1 MTKRAR
7 RMFRCFYHPAD
18 KFGNPVPMASGVLPS
33 VDVPAVSRD
42 EAASKAF
49 AQVRAPITET
59 QRLDDVPLPRA
70 TRAKRQ
76 AKPRLASLG
85 LVTAAS
91 LLPTKDST

>member
-1 MTKRAR
+1 MSKREL

-18 KFGNPVPMASGVLPS
+18 KYGNPVPMASGVLPS
-33 VDVPAVSRD
+33 VDVPAASRD

-59 QRLDDVPLPRA
+59 QRMDDMPLPKA
-70 TRAKRQ
+70 PRAKRQ
-76 AKPRLASLG
+76 VKPKLAALG

-91 LLPTKDST
+91 LLTKESK